1 MNLIFLFSVVLK
13 GVGALLE
20 VLLQILITAQLT
32 VDGYGT
38 YSAWIN
44 GADLLFWVCFSG
56 LVKCNTFY
64 LSGGETTVR
73 GFKKKYLLRYVLPM
87 LGVALVLLLTLG
99 RSAMLAFIP
108 VITLLELLVLD
119 RSSTLITR
127 GQSITSLVGEYVLGR
142 TMLVIGVAVL
152 GWMNRLSHTALLVL
166 YVAQYLLVICF
177 FLARSRRGRGYRD
190 ISGEVTMKKWSAY
203 QRSDLMHSMI
213 EQMPVVAQFFI
224 SGGFAAGVVSVVL
237 LVKKLINFIS
247 GPTAKIFLPEFS
259 RLYHA
264 GENDRIRSV
273 YASIM
278 RIQMLVV
285 GPMAVVLLAFPRVIL
300 GILADDLVA
309 FDGLFMACSVGFLL
323 VATLGP
329 CGGILQMTGNEKTDN
344 RLRAGSLVL
353 MVLVMALTIKSDYFV
368 LYGLCAEVSAE
379 AIAKYIY
386 ICRWMKRAPV
396 GVLAYAG
403 WWLLPTAAIAAAYLL
418 KVNDSFWMMAL
429 LAGFTF
435 AVGGIRELNDPEN
448 TFLKHRKGMKPHGK
462 T

>member
-1 MNLIFLFSVVLK
+1 MNLIFLFSVMLK
-13 GVGALLE
+13 GIGALLE
-20 VLLQILITAQLT
+20 VLLQILITGQLE

-44 GADLLFWVCFSG
+44 SADLIFWVLFSG
-56 LVKCNTFY
+56 IVKCNTFY

-73 GFKKKYLLRYVLPM
+73 GFKKKYLQRYVLPM

-309 FDGLFMACSVGFLL
+309 FDGLFMACSVVFLL

-429 LAGFTF
+429 LAGLTF

>member
-1 MNLIFLFSVVLK
+1 MNLIFLVSVMLK

-64 LSGGETTVR
+64 LSGGETTIR
-73 GFKKKYLLRYVLPM
+73 GFKKKYILRYVLPV
-87 LGVALVLLLTLG
+87 LGGAAVVFVTLG
-99 RSAMLAFIP
+99 RSAMLVFVP

-142 TMLVIGVAVL
+142 TMLVVGVAVL
-152 GWMNRLSHTALLVL
+152 GWMNTLSHMALLVL
-166 YVAQYLLVICF
+166 YVGQYLCVIGF
-177 FLARSRRGRGYRD
+177 FLLRQRRGREYRE
-190 ISGEVTMKKWSAY
+190 ISGDVSLTKWSAY
-203 QRSDLMHSMI
+203 QRSDLMHAMI

-224 SGGFAAGVVSVVL
+224 SGGFEAGVVSVVL
-237 LVKKLINFIS
+237 LVKRLINFIS

-264 GENDRIRSV
+264 GEDQKIRTV

-285 GPMAVVLLAFPRVIL
+285 GPLAVVLLGFPRVIL
-300 GILADDLVA
+300 RVLADDLVP
-309 FDGLFMACSVGFLL
+309 FYGLFMACSVVFLL

-329 CGGILQMTGNEKTDN
+329 CGGILQMTGHEKIDN
-344 RLRAGSLVL
+344 RIRGCSLVL
-353 MVLVMALTIKSDYFV
+353 MAAVMILTVKSDYFV
-368 LYGLCAEVSAE
+368 LCGLCAEISVE
-379 AIAKYIY
+379 AVAKYIY

-396 GVLAYAG
+396 GVVTYTG
-403 WWLLPTAAIAAAYLL
+403 WWLLPVAGIAAAYLL
-418 KVNDSFWMMAL
+418 KVNDSFLMMAL
-429 LAGFTF
+429 LAGAVF
-435 AVGGIRELNDPEN
+435 AVSGIRELNDPEN
-448 TFLKHRKGMKPHGK
+448 TFIKQRKGRKSHEK